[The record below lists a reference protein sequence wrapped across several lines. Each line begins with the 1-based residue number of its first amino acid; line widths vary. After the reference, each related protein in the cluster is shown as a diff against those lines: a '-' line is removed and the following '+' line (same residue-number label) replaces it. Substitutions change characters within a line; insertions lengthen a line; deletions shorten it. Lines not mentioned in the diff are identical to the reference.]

1 MSEAENKQK
10 HRPSMIVIILVAII
24 FLLASI
30 SGWNYY
36 QINKKISS
44 LLIESSTLQSNYQ
57 LEISTLESIT
67 KQAQTELMEQKKLI
81 SEIQSKIG
89 SIENIDR
96 QDRDY
101 WLILQIEYFLNLANS
116 ELFLGRNNQRA
127 NDLIKQAKLSA
138 LGLSQKNEVL
148 LLEMDSLIE
157 SIDLF
162 VNYHKEDDI
171 RIIIDQIEDLTIEK
185 TETSV
190 LSVPEKIPSFTVEGL
205 REWVE
210 SKLENFKKNWSSIIL
225 VKSKS
230 SLDITKL
237 SNEEQRVIQ
246 SLIILNIDLIKLTL
260 QSGNETRYLSAV
272 LALEDKL
279 DRYYQNRLNERPA
292 LFESLDA
299 LKAHR
304 MHLKDDGIKDLL
316 KIVEEIKDQ

>member
-1 MSEAENKQK
+1 MT
-10 HRPSMIVIILVAII
+10 VIIFVAII

-36 QINKKISS
+36 QTNKKISS
-44 LLIESSTLQSNYQ
+44 LLIENSALQSNYQ
-57 LEISTLESIT
+57 VEISTLEGIT
-67 KQAQTELMEQKKLI
+67 KLVQTELLEQKKLI

-89 SIENIDR
+89 SIESIDR

-101 WLILQIEYFLNLANS
+101 WLILQIEYFLNLADS

-127 NDLIKQAKLSA
+127 NDLIRQAKLSA
-138 LGLSQKNEVL
+138 LGLSQQSQAL

-157 SIDLF
+157 SIDVF
-162 VNYHKEDDI
+162 VSNHNEDDI
-171 RIIIDQIEDLTIEK
+171 RIIIDQIEDLVIEN
-185 TETSV
+185 TEASA
-190 LSVPEKIPSFTVEGL
+190 LSVPEETPPFTFEGL
-205 REWVE
+205 REWAE

-230 SLDITKL
+230 NLDITKL

-246 SLIILNIDLIKLTL
+246 SLIVLNIDLIKLTL
-260 QSGNETRYLSAV
+260 QSGNEIRYLSAV

-279 DRYYQNRLNERPA
+279 DRYYQNKLNQRPV
-292 LFESLDA
+292 LFENLAA

-304 MHLKDDGIKDLL
+304 MHPKDDGIKDLL
-316 KIVEEIKDQ
+316 KIVEEMKSQ

>member
-1 MSEAENKQK
+1 MSEAENKR
-10 HRPSMIVIILVAII
+10 RPSMTVIIFVAII

-36 QINKKISS
+36 QTNKKISS
-44 LLIESSTLQSNYQ
+44 LLIENSALQSNYQ
-57 LEISTLESIT
+57 VEISTLEGIT
-67 KQAQTELMEQKKLI
+67 KLVQTELLEQKKLI

-89 SIENIDR
+89 SIESIDR

-101 WLILQIEYFLNLANS
+101 WLILQIEYFLNLADS

-127 NDLIKQAKLSA
+127 NDLIRQAKLSA
-138 LGLSQKNEVL
+138 LGLSQQSEAL

-162 VNYHKEDDI
+162 VSNHNEDDI
-171 RIIIDQIEDLTIEK
+171 LIIIDQIEDLVIEN
-185 TETSV
+185 TEAYA
-190 LSVPEKIPSFTVEGL
+190 LSVPEETPPFTFEGL
-205 REWVE
+205 REWAE

-230 SLDITKL
+230 NLDITKL

-246 SLIILNIDLIKLTL
+246 SLIVLNIDLIKLTL
-260 QSGNETRYLSAV
+260 QSGNEIRYLSAV

-279 DRYYQNRLNERPA
+279 DRYYQNKLNQRPV
-292 LFESLDA
+292 LFENLAA

-304 MHLKDDGIKDLL
+304 MHPKDDGIKDLL
-316 KIVEEIKDQ
+316 KIVEEMKNQ

>member
-1 MSEAENKQK
+1 MT
-10 HRPSMIVIILVAII
+10 VIIFVAII

-36 QINKKISS
+36 QTNKKISS
-44 LLIESSTLQSNYQ
+44 LLIENSALQSNYQ
-57 LEISTLESIT
+57 VEISTLEGIT
-67 KQAQTELMEQKKLI
+67 KLVQTELLEQKKLI

-89 SIENIDR
+89 SIESIDR

-101 WLILQIEYFLNLANS
+101 WLILQIEYFLNLADS

-127 NDLIKQAKLSA
+127 NDLIRQAKLSA
-138 LGLSQKNEVL
+138 LGLSQQSEAL

-157 SIDLF
+157 SIDVF
-162 VNYHKEDDI
+162 VSNHNEDDI
-171 RIIIDQIEDLTIEK
+171 RIIIDQIEDLVIEN
-185 TETSV
+185 TEASA
-190 LSVPEKIPSFTVEGL
+190 LSVPEETPPFTFEGL
-205 REWVE
+205 REWAE

-230 SLDITKL
+230 NLDITKL

-246 SLIILNIDLIKLTL
+246 SLIVLNIDLIKLTL
-260 QSGNETRYLSAV
+260 QSGNEIRYLSAV

-279 DRYYQNRLNERPA
+279 DRYYQNKLNQRPVLYENLA
-292 LFESLDA
+292 A

-304 MHLKDDGIKDLL
+304 MHPKDDGIKDLL
-316 KIVEEIKDQ
+316 KIVEEMKNQ

>member
-1 MSEAENKQK
+1 MSDAENKR
-10 HRPSMIVIILVAII
+10 RPSMTVIIFVAII

-36 QINKKISS
+36 QTNKKISS
-44 LLIESSTLQSNYQ
+44 LLIENSALQSNYQ
-57 LEISTLESIT
+57 VEISTLEGIT
-67 KQAQTELMEQKKLI
+67 KLVQTELLEQKKLI

-89 SIENIDR
+89 SIESIDR

-101 WLILQIEYFLNLANS
+101 WLILQIEYFLNLADS

-127 NDLIKQAKLSA
+127 NDLIRQAKLSA
-138 LGLSQKNEVL
+138 LGLSQQSEAL

-157 SIDLF
+157 SIDVF
-162 VNYHKEDDI
+162 VSNHNEDDI
-171 RIIIDQIEDLTIEK
+171 RIIIDQIEDLVIEN
-185 TETSV
+185 TEASA
-190 LSVPEKIPSFTVEGL
+190 LSVPEETPPFTFEGL
-205 REWVE
+205 REWAE

-230 SLDITKL
+230 NLDITKL

-246 SLIILNIDLIKLTL
+246 SLIVLNIDLIKLTL
-260 QSGNETRYLSAV
+260 QSGNEIRYLSAV

-279 DRYYQNRLNERPA
+279 DRYYQNKLNQRPV
-292 LFESLDA
+292 LFENLAA

-304 MHLKDDGIKDLL
+304 MHPKDDGIKDLL
-316 KIVEEIKDQ
+316 KIVEEMKNQ

>member
-1 MSEAENKQK
+1 MSEAENKR
-10 HRPSMIVIILVAII
+10 RPSMTVIIFVAII

-36 QINKKISS
+36 QTNKKISS
-44 LLIESSTLQSNYQ
+44 LLIENSALQSNYQ
-57 LEISTLESIT
+57 VEISTLEGIT
-67 KQAQTELMEQKKLI
+67 KLVQTELLEQKKLI

-89 SIENIDR
+89 SIESIDR

-101 WLILQIEYFLNLANS
+101 WLILQIEYFLNLADS

-127 NDLIKQAKLSA
+127 NDLIRQAKLSA
-138 LGLSQKNEVL
+138 LGLSQQSQAL

-157 SIDLF
+157 SIDVF
-162 VNYHKEDDI
+162 VSNYNEDDI
-171 RIIIDQIEDLTIEK
+171 RIIIDQIEDLVIEN
-185 TETSV
+185 TVASA
-190 LSVPEKIPSFTVEGL
+190 LSVPEETPPFTFEGL
-205 REWVE
+205 REWAE

-230 SLDITKL
+230 NLDITKL

-246 SLIILNIDLIKLTL
+246 SLIVLNIDLIKLTL
-260 QSGNETRYLSAV
+260 QSGNEIRYSSAV

-279 DRYYQNRLNERPA
+279 DRYYQNKLNQRPV
-292 LFESLDA
+292 LFENLAA

-304 MHLKDDGIKDLL
+304 MHPKDDGIKDLL
-316 KIVEEIKDQ
+316 KIVEEMKNQ

>member
-1 MSEAENKQK
+1 MSEAENKR
-10 HRPSMIVIILVAII
+10 RPSMTVIIFVAII

-36 QINKKISS
+36 QTNKKISS
-44 LLIESSTLQSNYQ
+44 LLIENSALQSNYQ
-57 LEISTLESIT
+57 VEISTLEGIT
-67 KQAQTELMEQKKLI
+67 KLVQTELLEQKKLI

-89 SIENIDR
+89 SIESIDR

-101 WLILQIEYFLNLANS
+101 WLILQIEYFLNLADS

-127 NDLIKQAKLSA
+127 NDLIRQAKLSA
-138 LGLSQKNEVL
+138 LGLSQQSEAL

-157 SIDLF
+157 SIDVF
-162 VNYHKEDDI
+162 VSNHNEDDI
-171 RIIIDQIEDLTIEK
+171 RIIIDQIEDLVIEN
-185 TETSV
+185 TEASA
-190 LSVPEKIPSFTVEGL
+190 LSVPEETPPFTFEGL
-205 REWVE
+205 REWAE

-230 SLDITKL
+230 NLDITKL

-246 SLIILNIDLIKLTL
+246 SLIVLNIDLIKLTL
-260 QSGNETRYLSAV
+260 QSGNEIRYLSAV

-279 DRYYQNRLNERPA
+279 DRYYQNKLNQRPV
-292 LFESLDA
+292 LFENLAA

-304 MHLKDDGIKDLL
+304 MHPKDDGIKDLL
-316 KIVEEIKDQ
+316 KIVVEMKNQ

>member
-1 MSEAENKQK
+1 MSEAENKR
-10 HRPSMIVIILVAII
+10 RPSMTVIIFMAII

-36 QINKKISS
+36 QTNKKISS
-44 LLIESSTLQSNYQ
+44 LLIENSALQSNYQ
-57 LEISTLESIT
+57 VEISTLEGIT
-67 KQAQTELMEQKKLI
+67 KLVQDELLEQKKLI

-89 SIENIDR
+89 SIESIDR

-101 WLILQIEYFLNLANS
+101 WLILQIEYFLNLADS

-138 LGLSQKNEVL
+138 LGLSQQSEAL

-162 VNYHKEDDI
+162 ISNHNEDDI
-171 RIIIDQIEDLTIEK
+171 RIIIDQIEDLVIEY
-185 TETSV
+185 TEVSA
-190 LSVPEKIPSFTVEGL
+190 LSVPEKTPPFTAEGI
-205 REWVE
+205 REWAE
-210 SKLENFKKNWSSIIL
+210 SKLEVFKKNWSSIIL

-230 SLDITKL
+230 NLDITKL

-246 SLIILNIDLIKLTL
+246 SLIILNIDLIKLTI

-272 LALEDKL
+272 LALESKL
-279 DRYYQNRLNERPA
+279 DRYYQNKLSERPV
-292 LFESLDA
+292 LFENLSA
-299 LKAHR
+299 LKTHR
-304 MHLKDDGIKDLL
+304 MHPKDDGIKDLL
-316 KIVEEIKDQ
+316 KIVEEMKNQ

>member
-1 MSEAENKQK
+1 MSEAENKR
-10 HRPSMIVIILVAII
+10 RPSMTVIIFVAII

-36 QINKKISS
+36 QTNKKISS
-44 LLIESSTLQSNYQ
+44 LLIENSALQSNYQ
-57 LEISTLESIT
+57 VEISTLEGIT
-67 KQAQTELMEQKKLI
+67 KLVQTELLEQKKLI

-89 SIENIDR
+89 SIESIDR

-101 WLILQIEYFLNLANS
+101 WLILQIEYYLNLADS

-127 NDLIKQAKLSA
+127 NDLIRQAKLSA
-138 LGLSQKNEVL
+138 LGLSQQSQAL

-157 SIDLF
+157 SIDVF
-162 VNYHKEDDI
+162 VSNHNEDDI
-171 RIIIDQIEDLTIEK
+171 RKIIDQIEDLVIEN
-185 TETSV
+185 TEASA
-190 LSVPEKIPSFTVEGL
+190 LSVPEETPPFTFEGL
-205 REWVE
+205 REWAE

-230 SLDITKL
+230 NLDITKL

-246 SLIILNIDLIKLTL
+246 SLIVLNIDLIKLTL
-260 QSGNETRYLSAV
+260 QSGNEIRYLSAV

-279 DRYYQNRLNERPA
+279 DRYYQNKLNQRPV
-292 LFESLDA
+292 LFENLAA

-304 MHLKDDGIKDLL
+304 MHPKDDGIKDLL
-316 KIVEEIKDQ
+316 KIVEEMKNQ

>member
-1 MSEAENKQK
+1 MSEAENKR
-10 HRPSMIVIILVAII
+10 RPSMTVIIFVAII

-36 QINKKISS
+36 QTNKKISS
-44 LLIESSTLQSNYQ
+44 LLIENSALQSNYQ
-57 LEISTLESIT
+57 VEISTLEGIT
-67 KQAQTELMEQKKLI
+67 KLVQTELLEQKKLI

-89 SIENIDR
+89 SIESIDR

-101 WLILQIEYFLNLANS
+101 WLILQIEYFLNLADS

-127 NDLIKQAKLSA
+127 NDLIRQAKLSA
-138 LGLSQKNEVL
+138 LGLSQQSEAL

-157 SIDLF
+157 SIDVF
-162 VNYHKEDDI
+162 VSNHNEDDI
-171 RIIIDQIEDLTIEK
+171 QIIIDQIEDLVIEN
-185 TETSV
+185 TEASA
-190 LSVPEKIPSFTVEGL
+190 LSVPEETPPFTFEGL
-205 REWVE
+205 REWAE

-230 SLDITKL
+230 NLDITKL

-246 SLIILNIDLIKLTL
+246 SLIVLNIDLIKLTL
-260 QSGNETRYLSAV
+260 QSGNEIRYLSAV

-279 DRYYQNRLNERPA
+279 DRYYQNKLNQRPV
-292 LFESLDA
+292 LFENLAA

-304 MHLKDDGIKDLL
+304 MHPKDDVIKDLL
-316 KIVEEIKDQ
+316 KIVEEMKNQ

>member
-1 MSEAENKQK
+1 MT
-10 HRPSMIVIILVAII
+10 VIIFVAII

-36 QINKKISS
+36 QTNKKISS
-44 LLIESSTLQSNYQ
+44 LLIENSALQSNYQ
-57 LEISTLESIT
+57 VEISTLEGIT
-67 KQAQTELMEQKKLI
+67 KLVQTELLEQKKLI

-89 SIENIDR
+89 SIESIDR

-101 WLILQIEYFLNLANS
+101 WLILQIEYFLNLADS

-127 NDLIKQAKLSA
+127 NDLIRQAKLSA
-138 LGLSQKNEVL
+138 LGLSQQSEAL

-157 SIDLF
+157 SIDVF
-162 VNYHKEDDI
+162 VSNHNEDDI
-171 RIIIDQIEDLTIEK
+171 RIIIDQIEDLVIEN
-185 TETSV
+185 TEASA
-190 LSVPEKIPSFTVEGL
+190 LSVPEETPPFTFEGL
-205 REWVE
+205 REWAE

-230 SLDITKL
+230 NLDITKL

-246 SLIILNIDLIKLTL
+246 SLIVLNIDLIKLTL
-260 QSGNETRYLSAV
+260 QSGNEIRYLSAV

-279 DRYYQNRLNERPA
+279 DRYYQNKLNERPV
-292 LFESLDA
+292 LFENLAA

-304 MHLKDDGIKDLL
+304 MHPKDDGIKDLL
-316 KIVEEIKDQ
+316 KIVEEMKNQ

>member
-1 MSEAENKQK
+1 MSEAENKR
-10 HRPSMIVIILVAII
+10 RPSMTVIIFVAII

-36 QINKKISS
+36 QTNKKISS
-44 LLIESSTLQSNYQ
+44 LLIENSALQSNYQ
-57 LEISTLESIT
+57 VEISTLEGIT
-67 KQAQTELMEQKKLI
+67 KLVQTELLEQKKLI

-89 SIENIDR
+89 SIESIDR

-101 WLILQIEYFLNLANS
+101 WLILQIEYFLNLADS

-138 LGLSQKNEVL
+138 LGLSQQSEAL

-162 VNYHKEDDI
+162 ISNHNEDDI
-171 RIIIDQIEDLTIEK
+171 RIIIDQIEDLVIEN
-185 TETSV
+185 TEASA
-190 LSVPEKIPSFTVEGL
+190 LSVPEETPPFTFEGL
-205 REWVE
+205 REWAE

-230 SLDITKL
+230 NLDITKL

-246 SLIILNIDLIKLTL
+246 SLIVLNIDLIKLTL
-260 QSGNETRYLSAV
+260 QSGNEIRYLSAV

-279 DRYYQNRLNERPA
+279 DRYYQNKLNQRPV
-292 LFESLDA
+292 LFENLAA

-304 MHLKDDGIKDLL
+304 MHPKDDGIKDLL
-316 KIVEEIKDQ
+316 KIVEEMKNQ

>member
-1 MSEAENKQK
+1 MT
-10 HRPSMIVIILVAII
+10 VIIFVAII

-36 QINKKISS
+36 QTNKKISS
-44 LLIESSTLQSNYQ
+44 LLIENSALQSNYQ
-57 LEISTLESIT
+57 VEISTLEGIT
-67 KQAQTELMEQKKLI
+67 KLVQTELLEQKKLI

-89 SIENIDR
+89 SIESIDR

-101 WLILQIEYFLNLANS
+101 WLILQIEYFLNLADS

-138 LGLSQKNEVL
+138 LGLSQQSEAL

-162 VNYHKEDDI
+162 VSNHNEDDI
-171 RIIIDQIEDLTIEK
+171 RIIIDQIEDLVIEN
-185 TETSV
+185 TEASA
-190 LSVPEKIPSFTVEGL
+190 LSVPEETPPFTFEGL
-205 REWVE
+205 REWAE

-230 SLDITKL
+230 NLDITKL

-246 SLIILNIDLIKLTL
+246 SLIVLNIDLIKLTL
-260 QSGNETRYLSAV
+260 QSGNEIRYLSAV

-279 DRYYQNRLNERPA
+279 DRYYQNKLNERPV
-292 LFESLDA
+292 LFENLAA

-304 MHLKDDGIKDLL
+304 MHPKDDGIKDLL
-316 KIVEEIKDQ
+316 KIVEEMKNQ

>member
-1 MSEAENKQK
+1 MSEAENKR
-10 HRPSMIVIILVAII
+10 RPSMTVIMFVAII

-36 QINKKISS
+36 QTNKKISS
-44 LLIESSTLQSNYQ
+44 LLIENSALQSNYQ
-57 LEISTLESIT
+57 VEISTLEGIT
-67 KQAQTELMEQKKLI
+67 KLVQTELLEQKKLI

-89 SIENIDR
+89 SIESIDR

-101 WLILQIEYFLNLANS
+101 WLILQIEYFLNLADS

-127 NDLIKQAKLSA
+127 NDLIRQAKLSA
-138 LGLSQKNEVL
+138 LGLSQQSQAL

-157 SIDLF
+157 SIDVF
-162 VNYHKEDDI
+162 VSNHNEDDI
-171 RIIIDQIEDLTIEK
+171 RIIIDQIEDLVIEN
-185 TETSV
+185 TEASA
-190 LSVPEKIPSFTVEGL
+190 LSVPEETPPFTFEGL
-205 REWVE
+205 REWAE

-230 SLDITKL
+230 NLDITKL

-246 SLIILNIDLIKLTL
+246 SLIVLNIDLIKLTL
-260 QSGNETRYLSAV
+260 QSGNEIRYLSAV

-279 DRYYQNRLNERPA
+279 DRYYQNKLNQRPV
-292 LFESLDA
+292 LFENLAA

-304 MHLKDDGIKDLL
+304 MHPKDDGIKDLL
-316 KIVEEIKDQ
+316 KIVEEMKNQ

>member
-1 MSEAENKQK
+1 MSEAENKR
-10 HRPSMIVIILVAII
+10 RPSMTVIIFVAII

-36 QINKKISS
+36 QTNKKISS
-44 LLIESSTLQSNYQ
+44 LLIESSALQSNYQ
-57 LEISTLESIT
+57 VEISTLEGIT
-67 KQAQTELMEQKKLI
+67 KQAQTQLLEQKKLI
-81 SEIQSKIG
+81 SEIQSKTG
-89 SIENIDR
+89 SIESIDR

-101 WLILQIEYFLNLANS
+101 WLILQIEYFLNLADS

-138 LGLSQKNEVL
+138 LGLSQQSEAV

-157 SIDLF
+157 SIKLF
-162 VNYHKEDDI
+162 MSNHNEGDI
-171 RIIIDQIEDLTIEK
+171 RIIIDQIEDLVIQN
-185 TETSV
+185 TEASA
-190 LSVPEKIPSFTVEGL
+190 LSVPEEMTPFTFEGL
-205 REWVE
+205 REWAE

-230 SLDITKL
+230 NLDITKL

-246 SLIILNIDLIKLTL
+246 SLIVLNIDLIKLTL
-260 QSGNETRYLSAV
+260 QSGNEIRYFSAV

-279 DRYYQNRLNERPA
+279 DRYYQNKLNQRPV
-292 LFESLDA
+292 LFENLAA

-304 MHLKDDGIKDLL
+304 MHAKDDGIKDLL
-316 KIVEEIKDQ
+316 KIVEEMKNQ